1 VNELQAKV
9 VDLVA
14 NGAPAPGPSGT
25 PVSVTV
31 DSRFVD
37 DLDYDSLRVVELLL
51 EIERA
56 FEIAPIELTD
66 VAHLETVGE
75 FCDWLAD
82 RMSRASANPS
92 R

>member
-1 VNELQAKV
+1 MNDLQVKV

-14 NGAPAPGPSGT
+14 NGAPVPG
-25 PVSVTV
+25 VSVTL

-51 EIERA
+51 EIERGLD
-56 FEIAPIELTD
+56 IAPIELTD

-75 FCDWLAD
+75 LCDWLAD
-82 RMSRASANPS
+82 RVSRASGNS
-92 R
+92 S

>member
-1 VNELQAKV
+1 MNELQLKV

-14 NGAPAPGPSGT
+14 DGAPVPGL
-25 PVSVTV
+25 SVTV

-51 EIERA
+51 AIERA
-56 FEIAPIELTD
+56 LDIAPIELTD
-66 VAHLETVGE
+66 VAHLETVGGL
-75 FCDWLAD
+75 CDWLAD
-82 RMSRASANPS
+82 RVSSASVNPS

>member
-1 VNELQAKV
+1 MNELQVKV

-14 NGAPAPGPSGT
+14 NGAPAAG
-25 PVSVTV
+25 VSVTLG
-31 DSRFVD
+31 SCFVD

-56 FEIAPIELTD
+56 FDLAPIELTD

-75 FCDWLAD
+75 LCGWLAD
-82 RMSRASANPS
+82 RVPRAPGNASR
-92 R
+92 

>member
-1 VNELQAKV
+1 MNDLQVKV

-14 NGAPAPGPSGT
+14 NGAPGPG
-25 PVSVTV
+25 VSVTL

-51 EIERA
+51 AIERA
-56 FEIAPIELTD
+56 LDMAPIELTD

-75 FCDWLAD
+75 LCDWLAD
-82 RMSRASANPS
+82 RVSRASRNPS
-92 R
+92 

>member
-1 VNELQAKV
+1 MNELQVKV
-9 VDLVA
+9 IELVA
-14 NGAPAPGPSGT
+14 NGAPAPG
-25 PVSVTV
+25 VSVTV

-56 FEIAPIELTD
+56 LGIPPIEITD
-66 VAHLETVGE
+66 VAHIETVGE
-75 FCDWLAD
+75 LCDWLAD
-82 RMSRASANPS
+82 RVSRESGNPS